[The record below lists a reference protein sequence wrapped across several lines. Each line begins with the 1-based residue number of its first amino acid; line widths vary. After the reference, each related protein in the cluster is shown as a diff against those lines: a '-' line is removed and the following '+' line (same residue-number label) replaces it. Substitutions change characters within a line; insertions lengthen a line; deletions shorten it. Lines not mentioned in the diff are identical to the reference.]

1 MSARIRRGTRKLRI
15 AIAAP
20 RPRMVAAIAT
30 TMPTSSEVTM
40 AETSTGSRHSARYHR
55 SVSAPPGSAGATE
68 NRIGG
73 TSGR

>member
-1 MSARIRRGTRKLRI
+1 
-15 AIAAP
+15 
-20 RPRMVAAIAT
+20 MVAAAAT
-30 TMPTSSEVTM
+30 TMPTSSEVPM

-55 SVSAPPGSAGATE
+55 SVTTPPGSAGVTE